1 MDVNVELHEMI
12 NEYVNSV
19 KLEDI
24 HKELDILQQQ
34 YNVLSRVERD
44 IWHLIELGENLSV
57 SDKLGIYDLL
67 EQTLKERRYAKTILK
82 KYMHKDAFDRLVKN
96 GTIAHGKHK
105 YIDIVETVELSR
117 GRLLLY
123 TLRSSSEDDRITKY
137 IESVHKSDEKFS
149 FLKILDTR
157 EEISEIQWRNK

>member
-12 NEYVNSV
+12 NEYINSV
-19 KLEDI
+19 KIDDI
-24 HKELDILQQQ
+24 HKQLDILQQQ
-34 YNVLSRVERD
+34 YNILGRVERD

-82 KYMHKDAFDRLVKN
+82 KYMDKDAFYRLIKN
-96 GTIAHGKHK
+96 GTIAHSKHK
-105 YIDIVETVELSR
+105 YIDIVETVELLR
-117 GRLLLY
+117 DRELLY
-123 TLRSSSEDDRITKY
+123 TLRSSSEDDRITKF